1 MIFMRWFLWFL
12 FVMSQIHAQDHI
24 LLDSVDAL
32 LRESK
37 YADAI
42 HLFEVNSISTIHK
55 PATHAALSKAYFYL
69 GQNKESQ
76 SLYSSLLQRKDVATM
91 DRFRWTQDYILVAA
105 ETGNF
110 KLCDSLLTIIQSIL
124 PTVKDSTALARYWNT
139 VGIIYIQSSQPFLAN
154 EALNKAEHYIHR
166 DLDVKLQSWIASNRG
181 IVYKMMG
188 DYASAIEKYRM
199 ALYQDSL
206 RNDMADIAADYQ
218 NLSVIFLEM
227 ELYPESRYCF
237 EKALEYI
244 RMTGDVGSE
253 GLILNNMAHLF
264 NNHGQ
269 IKSALQCLR
278 RSLVI
283 TEKAGDKIA
292 TADGYYELAGIYRT
306 LSLYDSA
313 MYFWNK
319 AYDIY
324 FDSGALD
331 PMFYTLLAKFQMTVK
346 LKQFEHGDQLLAKAY
361 NLLSQLPSKRYTP
374 SYYDARA
381 LCFESINQTDSADAY
396 YVLALQSID
405 SIYQEQSSAFVYDAS
420 IPNDRTRFYKNYIRF
435 LFDQKK
441 YHEALRYQ
449 LLLNSIPTHKTKP
462 HSILFFESGI
472 SFFQAD
478 TVMHVLLNIESELRY
493 YRLCISPRIKDH
505 LLQVKTLLRQPSAN
519 QHSLSQHLAVLS
531 DWINPAIIDYVQSH
545 KELVIVPD
553 GLLCNFP
560 FEMLSIERRYL
571 TETHT
576 IQYTNALNFGD
587 EFVVKSER
595 TIPSVTILARS
606 EYSSWTS
613 LPDLPDVDN
622 EIDRIKSII
631 PHSQIYYQA
640 TEKNYYDIISTDS
653 SQVLHLI
660 GHGMNATDDVRK
672 SGIVL
677 GRDQTNHDGD
687 LTCDEIEKQQLHGQS
702 VILSACET
710 SVNTKITQK
719 NIPAIPEAFLNSGAS
734 LVLSTLWKIND
745 RDAVN
750 FIDQLYRHWITEKSI
765 PAALQKTKRDFIVQ
779 NTLPFYWAS
788 WVIWK

>member
-1 MIFMRWFLWFL
+1 
-12 FVMSQIHAQDHI
+12 MSQINAQDHI

-76 SLYSSLLQRKDVATM
+76 SLYSSLLLRKDVATM

-154 EALNKAEHYIHR
+154 EALNKAEHYMHR
-166 DLDVKLQSWIASNRG
+166 DLDLKLQSWIVSNRG

-188 DYASAIEKYRM
+188 DFASAIEKYRM

-206 RNDMADIAADYQ
+206 RNDKADMAADYQ
-218 NLSVIFLEM
+218 NLSLIFSEM
-227 ELYPESRYCF
+227 QLYADSRYCF

-244 RMTGDVGSE
+244 RMTGDVGTE
-253 GLILNNMAHLF
+253 GIILNNMAHLF

-278 RSLVI
+278 SSLVI

-292 TADGYYELAGIYRT
+292 TADAYYELAGAFRA
-306 LSLYDSA
+306 LSQYDSA
-313 MYFWNK
+313 IYFWNK

-324 FDSGALD
+324 CEIGSIDQTF
-331 PMFYTLLAKFQMTVK
+331 FTLLEKFRAMVL
-346 LKQFEHGDQLLAKAY
+346 LKQFKQGDQLLEQAF
-361 NLLSQLPSKRYTP
+361 NLLSQLPSKRYSP

-381 LCFESINQTDSADAY
+381 LYFESINQTDSADAY

-405 SIYQEQSSAFVYDAS
+405 SIYQEQNSAHVYDAS

-441 YHEALRYQ
+441 YHEALSYQ
-449 LLLNSIPTHKTKP
+449 LLLNSRSTHNTKP
-462 HSILFFESGI
+462 HPILFFESGV

-478 TVMHVLLNIESELRY
+478 TVMHVLLNTERELQYR
-493 YRLCISPRIKDH
+493 RLCITPLIKDH
-505 LLQVKTLLRQPSAN
+505 LLQIKTLLRQPSAN

-560 FEMLSIERRYL
+560 FEMLSLERRYL

-576 IQYTNALNFGD
+576 IQYTAALNSD
-587 EFVVKSER
+587 EKFSIYSER

-631 PHSQIYYQA
+631 PHSQIYYQV
-640 TEKNYYDIISTDS
+640 TEKSYYDIIGTDS

-660 GHGMNATDDVRK
+660 GHGMNATDDARK
-672 SGIVL
+672 SGIIL
-677 GRDQTNHDGD
+677 GRDQIHHDGY
-687 LTCDEIEKQQLHGQS
+687 LTCNEIEKQQLRGQS

-710 SVNTKITQK
+710 SVNTKISQK

-750 FIDQLYRHWITEKSI
+750 FVDQLYQHWVIEKSI